1 MRLHQKR
8 KKNIYDLEAFT
19 NEILKVR
26 LVKGRVSSKLQ
37 LILLKFW
44 CVRHL
49 KKKTQSW
56 YDEISNKKNNN
67 ASTSLCS
74 TPCLRFV
81 LFYLKAILNKEPHKL
96 KIADIE
102 VKEKRGEKRW

>member
-37 LILLKFW
+37 LILLKF
-44 CVRHL
+44 
-49 KKKTQSW
+49 
-56 YDEISNKKNNN
+56 
-67 ASTSLCS
+67 
-74 TPCLRFV
+74 
-81 LFYLKAILNKEPHKL
+81 
-96 KIADIE
+96 
-102 VKEKRGEKRW
+102 